1 MWILLHGYFMVQSP
15 SFMVAFQKSNPYFM
29 CRTDIEI
36 SGSNANYKDNSLTD
50 GTVAYLIIF

>member
-1 MWILLHGYFMVQSP
+1 VDIATRVFHGTVAF
-15 SFMVAFQKSNPYFM
+15 FMVADQKSNPYFM
-29 CRTDIEI
+29 CRTYIEI